1 MHLIIF
7 IFYSSYLLLNIRI
20 LIIYEPT
27 TFRRQKLLNFLF
39 EKIIYK

>member
-27 TFRRQKLLNFLF
+27 NFQRQKLLNFLF